1 MIHEDSEIIKIKD
14 LVKSIASYL
23 HDELLIHSSEQ
34 IEKITAVRNGLLGV
48 SSEFASYV
56 IEACLRLNYTS
67 RVNNCMADLFLN
79 LRWMANND
87 EAFHQCLASMLQNT
101 IAVRS
106 GHQEAAGAILGEFYG
121 NYRQMSLNFIS
132 MNRFRE
138 IFSSFVS
145 KLIEQVIKG
154 D

>member
-14 LVKSIASYL
+14 LVKAMANYL
-23 HDELLIHSSEQ
+23 HDELLIHSSDQ
-34 IEKITAVRNGLLGV
+34 IEKITAVRGSLFEV

-67 RVNNCMADLFLN
+67 RVNNCLADLFLN
-79 LRWMANND
+79 LRWLANND
-87 EAFHQCLASMLQNT
+87 EAFHQRLAAMLQT
-101 IAVRS
+101 AIAVRP
-106 GHQEAAGAILGEFYG
+106 GRQDAATVILAEFYG
-121 NYRQMSLNFIS
+121 NYRQLSLNFIS

-145 KLIEQVIKG
+145 KLIEQVIKSE
-154 D
+154 